1 MLIRALKQEEEDNT
15 KVIKDLHE
23 RWGIMEN
30 MVKNQVPENR
40 LTRAVE
46 VPLTV
51 EVLKTVEIQRAK
63 EYFHP
68 KPRQTLKLQ

>member
-1 MLIRALKQEEEDNT
+1 MLIKVFKQEEEDNT
-15 KVIKDLHE
+15 KVIKELHK
-23 RWGIMEN
+23 RGDITEN

-51 EVLKTVEIQRAK
+51 EVPKTVEIQRAV
-63 EYFHP
+63 
-68 KPRQTLKLQ
+68 